1 MEKSHFFG
9 VFCDITS
16 GVLLFCHLVCCL
28 SRTSPLHCGSYL
40 RVMVASLQLFS
51 SPVLFECSR
60 VDARLQTVSNLS
72 YKCSII
78 RRVGDAEVFD
88 GARRKLVGWV
98 LF

>member
-1 MEKSHFFG
+1 MVKNTLCSN
-9 VFCDITS
+9 I
-16 GVLLFCHLVCCL
+16 L
-28 SRTSPLHCGSYL
+28 SSYL

-78 RRVGDAEVFD
+78 RHVGDAEVFD
-88 GARRKLVGWV
+88 GARRKLVVGIINITQ
-98 LF
+98 